1 MARYRYFIGKN
12 VLEAARE
19 RVAHIC
25 EVMDHVAVMFS
36 GGKDSQVSLHLVH
49 EEYQRRG
56 WNKPVDVIF
65 LDEELLPNA
74 VADTVMRYAEMDWV
88 RMHWFAV
95 PMKNSKYVLGVNETI
110 ITMDPTRKLVRE
122 PPDWAIKLPA
132 DDPRVFT
139 QQDMDGFTSSTLGWP
154 GQIGYVL
161 GIRATESLTRFRS
174 VVNKLHENYICASS
188 SKNVKL
194 CKPIYDWTEDDVFK
208 WLHENNE
215 PFCPHYRNLHLVKHP
230 MRISTPLHGEAA
242 RNMKKTLGSDP
253 EYFARLR
260 EAFPDIDAQVRYLDD
275 FDKNAIKELYGDGL
289 KGCWRY
295 IKNEI
300 KDERRAKLGRE
311 LFYTY
316 SKLHE
321 KEPAAYPTAKLLT
334 ALVAGITHRMVLPQ
348 GKAEQAKAAKA
359 G

>member
-1 MARYRYFIGKN
+1 MARYRFFIGKN

-25 EVMDHVAVMFS
+25 EVMDHVVVMFS

-56 WNKPVDVIF
+56 WTQPVDVIF
-65 LDEELLPNA
+65 LDEELLPDA
-74 VADTVMRYAEMDWV
+74 VPDFVELYGAMSWV
-88 RMHWFAV
+88 NLHWFAV
-95 PMKNSKYVLGVNETI
+95 PMTNSKYVLGVNESI
-110 ITMDPTRKLVRE
+110 ITCDPNRELVRQ
-122 PPDWAIKLPA
+122 PPDYAITLPA
-132 DDPRVFT
+132 GDERVFR
-139 QQDMDGFTSSTLGWP
+139 QQDMDGFTSSTLGFK

-194 CKPIYDWTEDDVFK
+194 CKPIYDWTENDVFK
-208 WLHENNE
+208 WLYDNDV
-215 PFCPHYRNLHLVKHP
+215 PFCPHYRNLHLVNHP

-242 RNMKKTLGSDP
+242 RKMQKTRDSDP
-253 EYFARLR
+253 EYFNRLCK
-260 EAFPDIDAQVRYLDD
+260 AFPDIDAQARWLDD

-289 KGCWRY
+289 DGCWRY
-295 IKNEI
+295 IKVELQD
-300 KDERRAKLGRE
+300 KKRAQQARH

-321 KEPAAYPTAKLLT
+321 KQPDVYPAKALLT
-334 ALVAGITHRMVLPQ
+334 ALVAGITHRMVLPT
-348 GKAEQAKAAKA
+348 GHST
-359 G
+359 